1 MNLAHVHLLVNHFP
15 IVGLVISLG
24 LILFARMSKN
34 EILLRTGL
42 GLLVVSGIFG
52 LATFF
57 TGEPAE
63 HILKS
68 APAFS
73 KDLAEAH
80 EEAAEVAI
88 WSVVAT
94 GLIAA
99 IGFWW
104 SVRKSL
110 VPNALVAIVILLNI
124 VSLVLVGRTANLG
137 GKISHPEI
145 RSGGS
150 TTGVTSD
157 RGDN

>member
-1 MNLAHVHLLVNHFP
+1 
-15 IVGLVISLG
+15 
-24 LILFARMSKN
+24 
-34 EILLRTGL
+34 
-42 GLLVVSGIFG
+42 
-52 LATFF
+52 
-57 TGEPAE
+57 
-63 HILKS
+63 
-68 APAFS
+68 
-73 KDLAEAH
+73 
-80 EEAAEVAI
+80 
-88 WSVVAT
+88 VVAT